1 LYKEGIEALISGPI
15 KEEEEEEEVEFKRR
29 GPYSQ

>member
-15 KEEEEEEEVEFKRR
+15 KEEEEEVEFKRR